1 MKHSIWTIA
10 ISHMF
15 IEIFFLMHL
24 ALIPV
29 FLKEFNLTLVEA
41 SLIVTVPTSLGLLTN
56 VSSGFLVDRI
66 GPKPIL
72 VCGMMLQAIG
82 GFVVAS
88 SWDIMSLLSGASC
101 IGIASSFYHNS
112 GLSIISKDLKKY
124 ELSKG
129 MGFHSAM
136 GSVGTTMGLLTLPIM
151 LTYYNWRLAY
161 IIWTIP
167 ILFWAFN
174 LMRIRL
180 RSINLPERT
189 KVRSARS
196 ILSKDFVSFLIAM
209 GFRQSGA
216 IIIVTFITTYMVL
229 LRDLSEVTS
238 SLIFAIGPPMGIFS
252 SLISGYLGY
261 SLGNKKVL
269 ILVMVGA
276 MFSVAFMHFAPTT
289 LLLVLI
295 FLCFMFFNQA
305 VWAPLA
311 SITATLTPSNRRGLG
326 YSLSMS
332 SQQAIIAVSPL
343 LAAKLIED
351 SSLLIMFPLSVALIF
366 ISIVIF
372 ILPSWNRYSS
382 VIEIMNK

>member
-1 MKHSIWTIA
+1 
-10 ISHMF
+10 MF

-29 FLKEFNLTLVEA
+29 FLKEFNLTLIEA

-56 VSSGFLVDRI
+56 VSSGFLVDKI

-88 SWDIMSLLSGASC
+88 SWDIISLISGASC
-101 IGIASSFYHNS
+101 IGIASSLYHNS
-112 GLSIISKDLKKY
+112 GLSIMSKGLRKY

-136 GSVGTTMGLLTLPIM
+136 GSVGTTMGLLSLPIM

-180 RSINLPERT
+180 RSINLPEKTR
-189 KVRSARS
+189 VRSARS
-196 ILSKDFVSFLIAM
+196 ILSKDFVTFLIAM

-216 IIIVTFITTYMVL
+216 IIIITFITTYMVL
-229 LRDLSEVTS
+229 FRGLSEATS
-238 SLIFAIGPPMGIFS
+238 SLIFAIGPLIGIFS
-252 SLISGYLGY
+252 SLLSGYLGY
-261 SLGNKKVL
+261 LLGDKKVL

-276 MFSVAFMHFAPTT
+276 MFSVVFIPFASTT
-289 LLLVLI
+289 SLLVLI
-295 FLCFMFFNQA
+295 FLCFTFFNQA
-305 VWAPLA
+305 VWAPMA
-311 SITATLTPSNRRGLG
+311 SVTATLTPANRRGLG

-332 SQQAIIAVSPL
+332 TQQAIIAISPL

-351 SSLLIMFPLSVALIF
+351 SSLLSMFPLSVVLIC
-366 ISIVIF
+366 IGIVIF
-372 ILPSWNRYSS
+372 ILPSWNRHSS
-382 VIEIMNK
+382 FIEIKNWQLKT

>member
-1 MKHSIWTIA
+1 MRNSIWTIA

-29 FLKEFNLTLVEA
+29 FLKEFNLTIVEA

-56 VSSGFLVDRI
+56 VSSGYLVDKI

-88 SWDIMSLLSGASC
+88 SWDIVSLISGASC

-112 GLSIISKDLKKY
+112 GLSIISKDLRKY

-151 LTYYNWRLAY
+151 LIYYNWRLAY

-174 LMRIRL
+174 LIRIRL
-180 RSINLPERT
+180 RSINLPEKT
-189 KVRSARS
+189 GVRSARS
-196 ILSKDFVSFLIAM
+196 ILSKDFVTFLIAM

-216 IIIVTFITTYMVL
+216 IIIITFITTYMVL
-229 LRDLSEVTS
+229 FRGLSEVTS
-238 SLIFAIGPPMGIFS
+238 SLIFAIGPPIGIFS
-252 SLISGYLGY
+252 SLLSGYLGY
-261 SLGNKKVL
+261 LVGDKKVL

-276 MFSVAFMHFAPTT
+276 MFSVVFIPFAQTT
-289 LLLVLI
+289 FLLILI

-311 SITATLTPSNRRGLG
+311 SVTATLTPSNRRGLG

-332 SQQAIIAVSPL
+332 TQQAIIAISPL

-351 SSLLIMFPLSVALIF
+351 SSLLSMFPLSVVLIC
-366 ISIVIF
+366 IGIVIF
-372 ILPSWNRYSS
+372 ILPSWNWHSS
-382 VIEIMNK
+382 FIERKNK